1 MCLFFLSIWAC
12 RLFPRTIHALAVRLS
27 AQISRRK
34 FSVQK
39 KTIKVYNNHL
49 FTANYAPLITA
60 SIPHAP
66 QLRTHLPKKQPQRY
80 CRSFRKNIFLHSS
93 KATTL

>member
-1 MCLFFLSIWAC
+1 MCLFFFIWAF
-12 RLFPRTIHALAVRLS
+12 RLFLRTIHALAVGLS

-39 KTIKVYNNHL
+39 TIKVYNNHL
-49 FTANYAPLITA
+49 FTDNYAPLITA
-60 SIPHAP
+60 SIPHAT
-66 QLRTHLPKKQPQRY
+66 QLRTHLPKKRPQRY